1 MDPSRL
7 RSLLARVRRGQLSPR
22 EAVDALAALPF
33 ENTASATVDHHR
45 GIRQHLPEVIFAQ
58 GKTVA
63 QCVEIARVIT
73 SKSGRCLI
81 TRVSAEQAE
90 ALREEFGDGA
100 EWNQLAR
107 TVVVASGRS
116 SGRSGRTGRRP
127 ALVKRSSRKT
137 GGGFVLVVSAG
148 TSDLPVAEEAAVT
161 LEFMGVP
168 VRRVYDAGVAGIH
181 RVLAH
186 LEALRAASA
195 IVVVAGMEGA
205 LASVVGGLT
214 PRPVVAVP
222 TSVGYGASFGGLAA
236 LLAMLNSCA
245 AGVTVV
251 NIDNGF
257 GAGYA
262 AGVIAMQSRAAGRT
276 ASSQKTHATAARK
289 SAKPARKSAK
299 PARKSARKTR

>member
-7 RSLLARVRRGQLSPR
+7 RRLLEQVRRGRVTPR
-22 EAVDALAALPF
+22 AALETLASLPF
-33 ENTASATVDHHR
+33 ESTPSATVDHHR
-45 GIRQHLPEVIFAQ
+45 GIRQHLPEVILCQ
-58 GKTVA
+58 GKTTG
-63 QCVEIARVIT
+63 QCVEIAGAIVA
-73 SKSGRCLI
+73 SSGRCLA
-81 TRVSAEQAE
+81 TRASEEQGE
-90 ALREEFGDGA
+90 ALVAAFPAA
-100 EWNQLAR
+100 EWNRLAR
-107 TVVVASGRS
+107 AVVLRRAAGRAGS
-116 SGRSGRTGRRP
+116 
-127 ALVKRSSRKT
+127 KRKAET
-137 GGGFVLVVSAG
+137 AGGKGAARGVFVLVVSAG

-168 VRRVYDAGVAGIH
+168 ARRVYDAGVAGIH

-186 LEALRAASA
+186 LETLRSAAA

-214 PRPVVAVP
+214 PRPVIAVP

-262 AGVIAMQSRAAGRT
+262 AGVIARQSRPG
-276 ASSQKTHATAARK
+276 SPGG
-289 SAKPARKSAK
+289 KP
-299 PARKSARKTR
+299 

>member
-7 RSLLARVRRGQLSPR
+7 RSLLSRVRRGALTPR
-22 EAVDALAALPF
+22 AAFDAIAALPF
-33 ENTASATVDHHR
+33 ESTPSATVDHHR
-45 GIRQHLPEVIFAQ
+45 GIRQHLPEVIFGQ

-63 QCVEIARVIT
+63 QCVEIAQAIT
-73 SKSGRCLI
+73 AKSGRCMA
-81 TRVSAEQAE
+81 TRVSAEQAR
-90 ALREEFGDGA
+90 ALLGAFGDGA

-107 TVVVASGRS
+107 TVVV
-116 SGRSGRTGRRP
+116 RRG
-127 ALVKRSSRKT
+127 AGKRWAGSRATSSRST
-137 GGGFVLVVSAG
+137 RTSSAYVLVVSAG

-186 LEALRAASA
+186 LDALRSA
-195 IVVVAGMEGA
+195 RAVVVVAGMEGA

-262 AGVIAMQSRAAGRT
+262 AGVIASQSRAAR
-276 ASSQKTHATAARK
+276 AHRVRAKAARK
-289 SAKPARKSAK
+289 APLLARAGGS
-299 PARKSARKTR
+299 SARKAARKKPGRRSR